1 MPAAAILLAALLP
14 IAEIDASWALRADLD
29 RAQAHV
35 AEVKRAAA
43 AHPDASALQW
53 RLCRALFFLG
63 EYALDPNRKDERK
76 TVLREARE
84 AGERAVALAK
94 DDAERLPSHVWA
106 SYAWGQWALLE
117 GKLAAVRQ
125 GAAARIR
132 DHAAAAVKLDPL
144 YDGAAGD
151 RVLGRLHHQTPS
163 VPFLTGWASK
173 QLALEH
179 LRRSVALAPG
189 SLVNR
194 QYLGEALW
202 EIDRKRRAEAKA
214 ILEGV
219 VAAIPDPRFLVEER
233 HAQAAARAFLHE
245 RVAQR

>member
-1 MPAAAILLAALLP
+1 MIATAFLLAGVAS
-14 IAEIDASWALRADLD
+14 IAEIDAAWEQRADLA
-29 RAQAHV
+29 RASSHV
-35 AEVKRAAA
+35 AEVRRAV
-43 AHPDASALQW
+43 DAEPESSALRW

-63 EYALDPNRKDERK
+63 EYALTDKEARK
-76 TVLREARE
+76 TALREARD

-94 DDAERLPSHVWA
+94 NDADLLPAHVWS
-106 SYAWGQWALLE
+106 SYSWGQWALLE

-125 GAAARIR
+125 GAAAKIR
-132 DHAAAAVKLDPL
+132 DHATAALKLDPL

-173 QLALEH
+173 DLALEH
-179 LRRSVALAPG
+179 LRRAVELRPE
-189 SLVNR
+189 SLINR

-202 EIDRKRRAEAKA
+202 EIERKSRPEAIA

-219 VAAIPDPRFLVEER
+219 VAATPHPAFLAEER
-233 HAQAAARAFLHE
+233 RAQADARAFLAEHAPK
-245 RVAQR
+245 R

>member
-1 MPAAAILLAALLP
+1 MLAAALLLAGALP
-14 IAEIDASWALRADLD
+14 VAEIDAAWERRADLG
-29 RAQAHV
+29 RAKDHV
-35 AEVKRAAA
+35 AEVTRAVAA
-43 AHPDASALQW
+43 NPGAAALQW

-63 EYALDPNRKDERK
+63 EYALVDKAERK
-76 TVLREARE
+76 AALREARE
-84 AGERAVALAK
+84 AGERAVALAG
-94 DDAERLPSHVWA
+94 DDADRLPAHVWA

-125 GAAARIR
+125 GAAAKIR
-132 DHAAAAVKLDPL
+132 DHATEARKLDPR

-173 QLALEH
+173 DLALEH
-179 LRRSVALAPG
+179 LRRAVELAPD

-202 EIDRKRRAEAKA
+202 DIDRKRRAEAIA
-214 ILEGV
+214 LLQGV
-219 VAAIPDPRFLVEER
+219 VAAVPAPALLVEEPSS
-233 HAQAAARAFLHE
+233 
-245 RVAQR
+245 

>member
-1 MPAAAILLAALLP
+1 MPAAALLLAALLP
-14 IAEIDASWALRADLD
+14 VAEIDASWALRADLG
-29 RAQAHV
+29 RARAHV
-35 AEVKRAAA
+35 EEVRRAAA
-43 AHPDASALQW
+43 AQPDAPALQW

-63 EYALDPNRKDERK
+63 EYALDPDRKEERK
-76 TVLREARE
+76 ALLREARE
-84 AGERAVALAK
+84 AGDRAVALAT
-94 DDAERLPSHVWA
+94 DDADRLPAHVWA

-132 DHAAAAVKLDPL
+132 DHAAAAVKLDPRF
-144 YDGAAGD
+144 DGAAGD

-173 QLALEH
+173 DLAIEH
-179 LRRSVALAPG
+179 LRRSVELAPD

-219 VAAIPDPRFLVEER
+219 VAATPDPEFVVEER
-233 HAQAAARAFLHE
+233 HAQAAARAFLREHA
-245 RVAQR
+245 AQR